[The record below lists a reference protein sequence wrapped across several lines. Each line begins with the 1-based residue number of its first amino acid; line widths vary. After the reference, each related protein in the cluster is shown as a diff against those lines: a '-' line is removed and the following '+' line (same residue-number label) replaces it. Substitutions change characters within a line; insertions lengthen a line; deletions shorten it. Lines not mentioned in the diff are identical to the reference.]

1 MNQLDKLPTRVRRD
15 PADFVLEQM
24 EAGRT
29 EADALAGLSCR
40 EILQYYGFGAGLVW
54 LLFVD
59 NGKRRVPWMT
69 APLDL
74 AIIGILTVI
83 LLHT

>member
-1 MNQLDKLPTRVRRD
+1 MDNQLPTGVRRN
-15 PADFVLEQM
+15 PADFVLAQM
-24 EAGRT
+24 ESGRT

-69 APLDL
+69 ALLDL

>member
-1 MNQLDKLPTRVRRD
+1 MDNQLPAGVRRN
-15 PADFVLEQM
+15 PADFVLAQM

-69 APLDL
+69 ALLDL
-74 AIIGILTVI
+74 AIVGILTAI